1 MRPLSLR
8 TKLVCTLAVIVSIA
22 ACPLIYFGYVD
33 TLERTVSAAKDK
45 FEKNNQ
51 ILEEQLSLSYLD
63 GQTLVTEK
71 AAIEKGDIIKQLD
84 SIEHAILSNEFGD
97 LQNTLKFTADAWGT
111 HTAIV
116 SEWGEYLYLSPLAT
130 RMIRQN
136 VSDYLGVPFRSYL
149 RSEGS
154 NFYRDFFT
162 FIRIDVNDRKKVPFM
177 IAVRKITGYTVL
189 IMQNLDYLEGLQPKH
204 MQLLEGHLRDT
215 VRALEIGPK
224 TNFSVVAGDGRV
236 VVSKGPDGE
245 MLGKAVGKD
254 LLDGVRREGRI
265 KDSGLLQG
273 EEKLYSLAYFRPLD
287 WTIIS
292 SVPMNEIS
300 RPAEAYAQK
309 LIGMV
314 IGISW
319 VVALLGLL
327 MVSWFLRPLN
337 NVSNTARRLEAFDFL
352 QDNTAERLRELIS
365 HLPQHQRDEIGQ
377 VSRAF
382 ASMVMALEKNIKELK
397 ESVARQHNI
406 EGELN
411 AAHEI
416 QLGMLPDASNG
427 FRAKG
432 MEAAAVM
439 NAAKEVGGDFYDVF
453 DLPDDRQVL
462 ILGDVSGKGVSAA
475 LFMCVTLTLI
485 RNAIGDGLMPAQAVK
500 KVNDQLAANNPN
512 MMFVTLWVGILDR
525 RTGRLVYANGGHCP
539 PAILPASPEKPVRW
553 LRDISGPLVGAFDI
567 ADFNVLETT
576 LEPGDVCFV
585 YSDGVSE
592 AMDEEKHLFGEEGMI
607 QVFESCHGVCP
618 QGVINAMMAG
628 IEAHRGKAEQSDDIT
643 MLVFE
648 YLSGA
653 EGADDGEA
661 H

>member
-84 SIEHAILSNEFGD
+84 AIEHAILSNEFGD
-97 LQNTLKFTADAWGT
+97 LHNTLKFTAEAWGT

-130 RMIRQN
+130 RMIREN

-204 MQLLEGHLRDT
+204 MRLLEGHLRDT

-453 DLPDDRQVL
+453 ELPDDRQVL

-539 PAILPASPEKPVRW
+539 PAILPASPKKPVRW

-592 AMDEEKHLFGEEGMI
+592 AMDEEKHLFGEKGMI
-607 QVFESCHGVCP
+607 QVFESCHGVRP

>member
-8 TKLVCTLAVIVSIA
+8 TKLVCTLATIVSIA
-22 ACPLIYFGYVD
+22 ACPLIYFGYTD
-33 TLERTVSAAKDK
+33 TLERSITAAQDK

-51 ILEEQLSLSYLD
+51 ILEEDLGLSYLN
-63 GQTLVTEK
+63 GQTLITEK
-71 AAIEKGDIIKQLD
+71 IAIEKEDIIDELNT
-84 SIEHAILSNEFGD
+84 IERAITKGEVQKFH
-97 LQNTLKFTADAWGT
+97 NTLKFTADAWGT
-111 HTAIV
+111 YTVIV
-116 SEWGEYLYLSPLAT
+116 SEWGEYLYFSPQANQ
-130 RMIRQN
+130 MIRQN
-136 VSDYLGVPFRSYL
+136 VKDYLGVPFQEYL

-154 NFYRDFFT
+154 NFYRDYFT
-162 FIRIDVNDRKKVPFM
+162 FIRMDFEGRKDVPFLL
-177 IAVRKITGYTVL
+177 AVRKISGYTVL
-189 IMQNLDYLEGLQPKH
+189 ILQTLDYLEEQQPKH
-204 MQLLEGHLRDT
+204 HAMLEGHLRDT
-215 VRALEIGPK
+215 VRALDIGPK
-224 TNFSVVAGDGRV
+224 TNFCVVTGSGRIV
-236 VVSKGPDGE
+236 ASKGPNADTLPKAITHDLMNIMRRDGR
-245 MLGKAVGKD
+245 LQGVGQ
-254 LLDGVRREGRI
+254 
-265 KDSGLLQG
+265 LQG

-287 WTIIS
+287 WAILS
-292 SVPMNEIS
+292 SVPMSEIS

-314 IGISW
+314 LGLSW

-337 NVSNTARRLEAFDFL
+337 HVSNTARRLEDFDFL
-352 QDNTAERLRELIS
+352 QDNTAERLRELIAN
-365 HLPQHQRDEIGQ
+365 LPQHQRDEIGQ

-397 ESVARQHNI
+397 DSVARQHNI

-416 QLGMLPDASNG
+416 QLGMLPNADLG
-427 FRAKG
+427 FKAPG
-432 MEAAAVM
+432 MTAAAVM

-453 DLPDDRQVL
+453 ELPNDRQAL

-485 RNAIGDGLMPAQAVK
+485 RNAIGDGLTPAQAVK

-539 PAILPASPEKPVRW
+539 PAILSNKPEKSLRW
-553 LRDISGPLVGAFDI
+553 LRDISGPLVGAFDM
-567 ADFNVLETT
+567 ADYNELETT
-576 LEPGDVCFV
+576 LQPGDVCFV

-592 AMDEEKHLFGEEGMI
+592 AMNETKRLFGEEGMMK
-607 QVFESCHGVCP
+607 VFDACYGLTP
-618 QGVINAMMAG
+618 QGVIDAMMMG
-628 IEAHRGKAEQSDDIT
+628 IEFHRGTAEQSDDIT

-648 YLSGA
+648 YQPHE
-653 EGADDGEA
+653 EGSDAKEVQ
-661 H
+661 